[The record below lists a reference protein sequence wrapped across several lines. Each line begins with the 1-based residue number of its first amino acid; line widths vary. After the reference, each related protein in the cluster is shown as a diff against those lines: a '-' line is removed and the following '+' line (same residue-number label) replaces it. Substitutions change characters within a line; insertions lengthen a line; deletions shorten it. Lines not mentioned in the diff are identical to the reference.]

1 MFLEFELSWE
11 FFYLED
17 MKEKH
22 WENLM
27 KIIEGEPTK
36 EKPLG
41 FIVDSPWLP
50 KWYGSSIIDYYA
62 DPEIWFNSNVQAM
75 KEFPEVMFLPGF
87 WAEFGMCTEPSAF
100 GSKLVW
106 SENDF
111 PYPNKISANPENI
124 SGLLKPNVRTDGLLP
139 FSINRMLR
147 YEDRIKQNDCRFRF
161 ATSRGPLNI
170 ASFLFGMTDFM
181 LSLAITPEEA
191 HKGLTTI
198 TDFVIDWLSL
208 QFEKFRDIDGILIL
222 DDIVGFL
229 GEPDFETFVLPHLKR
244 IYRSFNAKVNFFH
257 NDASGLI
264 CAKYLKE
271 IGVNLFN
278 FSYNH
283 SINEIRSLAG
293 DSVTLLGNIPPRDIL
308 AMGSEAEVRAG
319 VSKMIRT
326 CGDHSRIIWSCGGG
340 MAPDTPTGNILAF
353 IHAVKEAD

>member
-1 MFLEFELSWE
+1 
-11 FFYLED
+11 
-17 MKEKH
+17 MKEIH
-22 WENLM
+22 WENLI
-27 KIIEGEPTK
+27 KIIEGEATN
-36 EKPLG
+36 EKPVG
-41 FIVDSPWLP
+41 FIIDSPWLP

-62 DPEIWFNSNVQAM
+62 DPEIWFNSNVKAM

-111 PYPNKISANPENI
+111 PYPSKISSNPENI
-124 SGLLKPNVRTDGLLP
+124 SGLLKPNVKTDGLLP

-147 YEDRIKQNDCRFRF
+147 YEDRIKQNNCRFRF

-181 LSLAITPEEA
+181 LALTITPDEA
-191 HKGLTTI
+191 QKGLTTI

-229 GEPDFETFVLPHLKR
+229 GEPDFETFVLPHMKR
-244 IYRSFNAKVNFFH
+244 IYRTFNAKVRFFH

-264 CAKYLKE
+264 SAKYLKE
-271 IGVNLFN
+271 LGVNLFN
-278 FSYNH
+278 FSFNH
-283 SINEIRSLAG
+283 TISEIRSLAG

-308 AMGSEAEVRAG
+308 AMGSPADVRAS
-319 VSKMIRT
+319 VSKMIKT
-326 CGDHSRIIWSCGGG
+326 CRYNSRIIWSCGGG
-340 MAPDTPTGNILAF
+340 MAPDTSSENIRAF
-353 IHAVKEAD
+353 IQAVKEADYVFSVNR

>member
-1 MFLEFELSWE
+1 
-11 FFYLED
+11 
-17 MKEKH
+17 MKEIH
-22 WENLM
+22 WENLL
-27 KIIEGEPTK
+27 KIIEGEVTK
-36 EKPLG
+36 EKPVG

-50 KWYGSSIIDYYA
+50 KWYGSSIMDYYA
-62 DPEIWFNSNVQAM
+62 DPEIWFKSNMQAI
-75 KEFPEVMFLPGF
+75 KEFPEVIFLPGF

-111 PYPNKISANPENI
+111 PYADKISSNPEDI
-124 SGLLKPNVRTDGLLP
+124 SGLIKPNVRTDGLLP

-147 YEDRIKQNDCRFRF
+147 YEDRIKQNGCRLKF

-181 LSLAITPEEA
+181 LALSITPEEA
-191 HKGLTTI
+191 QKGLTTI

-229 GEPDFETFVLPHLKR
+229 GEPDFETFVLPHMKR
-244 IYRSFNAKVNFFH
+244 IYSTFNAKVNFFH
-257 NDASGLI
+257 NDASGLV

-283 SINEIRSLAG
+283 SIDEIRSLAG
-293 DSVTLLGNIPPRDIL
+293 DSVTLLGNIPPREIL
-308 AMGSEAEVRAG
+308 AMGSPADVQAS
-319 VSKMIRT
+319 VSKMINT
-326 CGDHSRIIWSCGGG
+326 CRDHSRIIWSCGGG
-340 MAPDTPTGNILAF
+340 MAPDTPSANIRAF
-353 IHAVKEAD
+353 IQAVNETDHALSGFR

>member
-1 MFLEFELSWE
+1 
-11 FFYLED
+11 
-17 MKEKH
+17 MKEIH
-22 WENLM
+22 WENLI
-27 KIIEGEPTK
+27 KIIEGQATK
-36 EKPLG
+36 EKPVG
-41 FIVDSPWLP
+41 FLVDSPWLP
-50 KWYGSSIIDYYA
+50 KWYGSSLIDYFA
-62 DPEIWFNSNVQAM
+62 DPEIWFNANIQAM

-111 PYPNKISANPENI
+111 PYPDKISSNPENI
-124 SGLLKPNVRTDGLLP
+124 SGLSKPNVRTDGLLP

-147 YEDRIKQNDCRFRF
+147 YEDRIRQNDCRLRF

-181 LSLAITPEEA
+181 LALAITPEEA
-191 HKGLTTI
+191 QKGLTTI

-208 QFEKFRDIDGILIL
+208 QFEKFRDINGILIL

-229 GEPDFETFVLPHLKR
+229 GEPDFETFVLPHMKR
-244 IYRSFNAKVNFFH
+244 IYSTFNAKVNFFH

-271 IGVNLFN
+271 MGVNLFN
-278 FSYNH
+278 FSFNH
-283 SINEIRSLAG
+283 SISEIRSLAG

-308 AMGSEAEVRAG
+308 AMGSRTDVKAS

-326 CGDHSRIIWSCGGG
+326 CGDYSRIIWSCGGG
-340 MAPDTPTGNILAF
+340 MSPDTPTGNIRAF
-353 IHAVKEAD
+353 IQAVKEADQAV

>member
-1 MFLEFELSWE
+1 
-11 FFYLED
+11 
-17 MKEKH
+17 MKEIH
-22 WENLM
+22 WENLL
-27 KIIEGEPTK
+27 KIIEGEVTK
-36 EKPLG
+36 EKPVG

-50 KWYGSSIIDYYA
+50 KWYGSSIMDYYA
-62 DPEIWFNSNVQAM
+62 DPEIWFKSNMQAI
-75 KEFPEVMFLPGF
+75 KEFPEVIFLPGF

-111 PYPNKISANPENI
+111 PYADKISSNPEDI
-124 SGLLKPNVRTDGLLP
+124 SGLIKPNVRTDGLLP

-147 YEDRIKQNDCRFRF
+147 YEDRIKQNGCRLKF

-181 LSLAITPEEA
+181 LGLSITPDEVQ
-191 HKGLTTI
+191 KGLTTI

-229 GEPDFETFVLPHLKR
+229 GESDFETFVLPHMKR
-244 IYRSFNAKVNFFH
+244 IYSTFNAKVNFFH
-257 NDASGLI
+257 NDASGLV

-283 SINEIRSLAG
+283 PISEIRTLAG
-293 DSVTLLGNIPPRDIL
+293 DSVTLLGNIPPREIL
-308 AMGSEAEVRAG
+308 AMGSEDDVRAS
-319 VSKMIRT
+319 VSNMIMNCR
-326 CGDHSRIIWSCGGG
+326 DHSRIIWSCGGG
-340 MAPDTPTGNILAF
+340 MAPDTPSANIRAF
-353 IHAVKEAD
+353 IQAVRDAK

>member
-1 MFLEFELSWE
+1 
-11 FFYLED
+11 
-17 MKEKH
+17 MKEIH
-22 WENLM
+22 WENLI
-27 KIIEGEPTK
+27 KIIEGEVTK
-36 EKPLG
+36 EKPVG
-41 FIVDSPWLP
+41 FLIDSPWLP
-50 KWYGSSIIDYYA
+50 KWYGSSIIDYYS
-62 DPEIWFNSNVQAM
+62 DPEIWFNSNVQAI

-111 PYPNKISANPENI
+111 PYPNKISVKPENI

-147 YEDRIKQNDCRFRF
+147 YEERIRKNDCRLRF

-170 ASFLFGMTDFM
+170 ASFLFGITDFM
-181 LSLAITPEEA
+181 LAIAIAPEEA
-191 HKGLTTI
+191 QKGLTII
-198 TDFVIDWLSL
+198 TDFVIDWLGL
-208 QFEKFRDIDGILIL
+208 QFEKFRDINGILIL

-229 GEPDFETFVLPHLKR
+229 GESDFEAFVLPHMKR
-244 IYRSFNAKVNFFH
+244 IYRTFNAKVNFFH

-278 FSYNH
+278 FSSLH
-283 SINEIRSLAG
+283 SMNEIRSLAG
-293 DSVTLLGNIPPRDIL
+293 DSVTLLGNIPARDIL
-308 AMGSEAEVRAG
+308 ARGSQADVQTN

-340 MAPDTPTGNILAF
+340 MSPDTPTENIRAF
-353 IHAVKEAD
+353 IKAVKETN

>member
-1 MFLEFELSWE
+1 
-11 FFYLED
+11 
-17 MKEKH
+17 MKEIH
-22 WENLM
+22 WERLIKVIN
-27 KIIEGEPTK
+27 GEATK
-36 EKPLG
+36 EKPVG
-41 FIVDSPWLP
+41 FIIDSPWLP
-50 KWYGSSIIDYYA
+50 KWYGSSIMDYYA
-62 DPEIWFNSNVQAM
+62 DPEIWFYSNMRAM
-75 KEFPEVMFLPGF
+75 NEFPEVMFLPGF

-111 PYPNKISANPENI
+111 PYADKISSNPEDI
-124 SGLLKPNVRTDGLLP
+124 SGLIKPNVRTDGLLP

-147 YEDRIKQNDCRFRF
+147 YEDRIKQNGCKLKF

-181 LSLAITPEEA
+181 LGLSITPDEVQ
-191 HKGLTTI
+191 KGLTTI

-229 GEPDFETFVLPHLKR
+229 GESDFETFVLPHMKR
-244 IYRSFNAKVNFFH
+244 IYSTFNAKVNFFH
-257 NDASGLI
+257 NDASGLV

-283 SINEIRSLAG
+283 PISEIRTLAG
-293 DSVTLLGNIPPRDIL
+293 DSVTLLGNIPPREIL
-308 AMGSEAEVRAG
+308 AMGSPDEVQTS
-319 VSKMIRT
+319 VKQMIST

-340 MAPDTPTGNILAF
+340 MAPDTPTGNIKAF
-353 IHAVKEAD
+353 IQAVKDAD

>member
-1 MFLEFELSWE
+1 
-11 FFYLED
+11 
-17 MKEKH
+17 MKEIH
-22 WENLM
+22 WEKLI
-27 KIIEGEPTK
+27 KIIEGESPK
-36 EKPLG
+36 EKPVG
-41 FIVDSPWLP
+41 FIIDSPWLP
-50 KWYGSSIIDYYA
+50 KWYGSSIIDYFA
-62 DPEIWFNSNVQAM
+62 DPEIWFNANMKAM
-75 KEFPEVMFLPGF
+75 KEFPEVMFFPGF
-87 WAEFGMCTEPSAF
+87 WAEYGMCTEPSAF

-111 PYPNKISANPENI
+111 PFPNKISSNTENI

-147 YEDRIKQNDCRFRF
+147 YEDRIRQNNCRFRF
-161 ATSRGPLNI
+161 ATCRGPLNI

-208 QFEKFRDIDGILIL
+208 QFEKFRDINGILIL

-229 GEPDFETFVLPHLKR
+229 GEPDFKTFVLPHMKR
-244 IYRSFNAKVNFFH
+244 IYSTFNAKVNFFH

-278 FSYNH
+278 FSFNH

-293 DSVTLLGNIPPRDIL
+293 DSVTLLGNIPPSEVL
-308 AMGSEAEVRAG
+308 AMGSRADVQAS
-319 VSKMIRT
+319 VSNMIRT

-340 MAPDTPTGNILAF
+340 MSPDTPTENIRAF
-353 IHAVKEAD
+353 IQTVKEAD

>member
-1 MFLEFELSWE
+1 
-11 FFYLED
+11 
-17 MKEKH
+17 MKEIH
-22 WENLM
+22 WENLL
-27 KIIEGEPTK
+27 KIIEGEVTK
-36 EKPLG
+36 EKPVG

-50 KWYGSSIIDYYA
+50 KWYGSSIMDYYA
-62 DPEIWFNSNVQAM
+62 DPEIWFKSNMQAI
-75 KEFPEVMFLPGF
+75 KEFPEVIFLPGF

-111 PYPNKISANPENI
+111 PYADKISSNPEDI
-124 SGLLKPNVRTDGLLP
+124 SGLIKPNVRTDGLLP

-147 YEDRIKQNDCRFRF
+147 YEDRIKQNGCRLKF

-181 LSLAITPEEA
+181 LALSITPEEA
-191 HKGLTTI
+191 QKGLTTI

-229 GEPDFETFVLPHLKR
+229 GEPDFETFVLPHMKR
-244 IYRSFNAKVNFFH
+244 IYSTFNAKVNFFH
-257 NDASGLI
+257 NDASGLV

-283 SINEIRSLAG
+283 SIDEIRSLAG
-293 DSVTLLGNIPPRDIL
+293 DSVTLLGNIPPREIL
-308 AMGSEAEVRAG
+308 AMGSPADVQASVR
-319 VSKMIRT
+319 KMINT
-326 CGDHSRIIWSCGGG
+326 CADHSRIIWSCGGG
-340 MAPDTPTGNILAF
+340 MAPDTPSANIRAF
-353 IHAVKEAD
+353 IQAVNETDHALSGFR

>member
-1 MFLEFELSWE
+1 
-11 FFYLED
+11 
-17 MKEKH
+17 MKEIH
-22 WENLM
+22 WERLIKVIN
-27 KIIEGEPTK
+27 GEATK
-36 EKPLG
+36 EKPVG
-41 FIVDSPWLP
+41 FIIDSPWLP
-50 KWYGSSIIDYYA
+50 KWYGSSIMDYYA
-62 DPEIWFNSNVQAM
+62 DPEIWFYSNMRAM
-75 KEFPEVMFLPGF
+75 NEFPEVMFLPGF

-111 PYPNKISANPENI
+111 PYADKISSNPEDI
-124 SGLLKPNVRTDGLLP
+124 SGLIKPNVRTDGLLP

-147 YEDRIKQNDCRFRF
+147 YEDRIKQNGCKLKF

-181 LSLAITPEEA
+181 LALSITPEEA
-191 HKGLTTI
+191 QKGLTTI

-229 GEPDFETFVLPHLKR
+229 GEPDFETFVLPHMKR
-244 IYRSFNAKVNFFH
+244 IYSTFNAKVNFFH
-257 NDASGLI
+257 NDASGLV

-283 SINEIRSLAG
+283 SIDEIRSLAG
-293 DSVTLLGNIPPRDIL
+293 DSVTLLGNIPPREIL
-308 AMGSEAEVRAG
+308 AMGSPADVQASVR
-319 VSKMIRT
+319 KMINT
-326 CGDHSRIIWSCGGG
+326 CADHSRIIWSCGGG
-340 MAPDTPTGNILAF
+340 MAPDTPSANIRAF
-353 IHAVKEAD
+353 IQAVRDAK

>member
-1 MFLEFELSWE
+1 
-11 FFYLED
+11 
-17 MKEKH
+17 MKEIH
-22 WENLM
+22 WERLIKVIN
-27 KIIEGEPTK
+27 GEATK
-36 EKPLG
+36 EKPVG
-41 FIVDSPWLP
+41 FIIDSPWLP
-50 KWYGSSIIDYYA
+50 KWYGSSIMDYYA
-62 DPEIWFNSNVQAM
+62 DPEIWFYSNMRAM
-75 KEFPEVMFLPGF
+75 NEFPEVMFLPGF

-111 PYPNKISANPENI
+111 PYADKISSNPEDI
-124 SGLLKPNVRTDGLLP
+124 SGLIKPNVRTDGLLP

-147 YEDRIKQNDCRFRF
+147 YEDRIKQNGCKLKF

-181 LSLAITPEEA
+181 LALAITPEEA
-191 HKGLTTI
+191 QKGLTTI

-229 GEPDFETFVLPHLKR
+229 GEPDFETFVLPHMKR
-244 IYRSFNAKVNFFH
+244 IYSTFNAKVNFFH
-257 NDASGLI
+257 NDASGLV

-283 SINEIRSLAG
+283 SIDEIRSLAG
-293 DSVTLLGNIPPRDIL
+293 DSVTLLGNIPPREIL
-308 AMGSEAEVRAG
+308 AMGSPADVQAS
-319 VSKMIRT
+319 VSKMINT
-326 CGDHSRIIWSCGGG
+326 CRDHSRIIWSCGGG
-340 MAPDTPTGNILAF
+340 MAPDTPSANIRAF
-353 IHAVKEAD
+353 IQAVNETDHALSGFR

>member
-1 MFLEFELSWE
+1 
-11 FFYLED
+11 

-22 WENLM
+22 WENLI
-27 KIIEGEPTK
+27 KIIEGETTK
-36 EKPLG
+36 EKPIG

-50 KWYGSSIIDYYA
+50 KWYGSRIIDYYA
-62 DPEIWFNSNVQAM
+62 DPEIWFKSNVQAV

-100 GSKLVW
+100 GAKLIW
-106 SENDF
+106 SENEF
-111 PYPNKISANPENI
+111 PYPGKISASPENI

-139 FSINRMLR
+139 FSINRMLK
-147 YEDRIKQNDCRFRF
+147 YEDRIKQNECRFRF

-198 TDFVIDWLSL
+198 TDFIIDWLSF
-208 QFEKFRDIDGILIL
+208 QFEKFKDINGIFIL

-229 GEPDFETFVLPHLKR
+229 GEPDFETFVLPFLKR
-244 IYRSFNAKVNFFH
+244 IYSTFDAKVNFFH

-278 FSYNH
+278 FSFKH
-283 SINEIRSLAG
+283 SIDEIRSLAG

-308 AMGSEAEVRAG
+308 AMGSEAEVRAS
-319 VSKMIRT
+319 VSKMKRT
-326 CGDHSRIIWSCGGG
+326 CGDYSRIIWSCGGG
-340 MAPDTPTGNILAF
+340 MAPDTPTRNIMAF
-353 IHAVKEAD
+353 IQAVKETN

>member
-1 MFLEFELSWE
+1 
-11 FFYLED
+11 
-17 MKEKH
+17 MKEIH
-22 WENLM
+22 WENLI
-27 KIIEGEPTK
+27 KIIEGEVTK
-36 EKPLG
+36 KKPVG

-50 KWYGSSIIDYYA
+50 RWYGSSIMDYYA
-62 DPEIWFNSNVQAM
+62 DPEIWFNSNMQVM
-75 KEFPEVMFLPGF
+75 KEFPEVIFLPGF

-106 SENDF
+106 SENNF
-111 PYPNKISANPENI
+111 PYADKISNNPEDI
-124 SGLLKPNVRTDGLLP
+124 SGLLKPNVKTDGLLP

-147 YEDRIKQNDCRFRF
+147 YEDRIKQKDCKLKF

-181 LSLAITPEEA
+181 LALSITPEEVQ
-191 HKGLTTI
+191 KGLTTI

-229 GEPDFETFVLPHLKR
+229 DESDFETFVLPHMKR
-244 IYRSFNAKVNFFH
+244 IYSTFNAKVNFFH
-257 NDASGLI
+257 NDASGLV

-283 SINEIRSLAG
+283 AINEIRSLAG
-293 DSVTLLGNIPPRDIL
+293 DSVTLLGNIPLREIL
-308 AMGSEAEVRAG
+308 AMGSESDVQTS
-319 VSKMIRT
+319 VSKMIST
-326 CGDHSRIIWSCGGG
+326 CADQSRIIWSCGGG
-340 MAPDTPTGNILAF
+340 MAPDTPTSNIRAF
-353 IHAVKEAD
+353 IQAVKETDYALS

>member
-1 MFLEFELSWE
+1 
-11 FFYLED
+11 
-17 MKEKH
+17 MKEIH
-22 WENLM
+22 WENLI
-27 KIIEGEPTK
+27 KIIEGKAIK
-36 EKPLG
+36 EKPVG

-62 DPEIWFNSNVQAM
+62 DPQVWFNSNMQAM

-111 PYPNKISANPENI
+111 PHPIKISTSAENM

-139 FSINRMLR
+139 FSINRLQR
-147 YEDRIKQNDCRFRF
+147 YEDRIKQNDCRVRF

-170 ASFLFGMTDFM
+170 ASFLFGMTDFLLA
-181 LSLAITPEEA
+181 LSITPEEA
-191 HKGLTTI
+191 QKGLTTI

-229 GEPDFETFVLPHLKR
+229 GEPDFEMFVLPHMKR
-244 IYRSFNAKVNFFH
+244 IYNTFNAKVNFFH

-278 FSYNH
+278 FSFDH
-283 SINEIRSLAG
+283 SMSEIRSLAG
-293 DSVTLLGNIPPRDIL
+293 DSVTLLGNIPPREVL
-308 AMGSEAEVRAG
+308 AMGSPADVSAS
-319 VSKMIRT
+319 VSKMMST

-340 MAPDTPTGNILAF
+340 MAPDTPTANIRAF
-353 IHAVKEAD
+353 IQAVKEADYVLSGSR

>member
-1 MFLEFELSWE
+1 
-11 FFYLED
+11 
-17 MKEKH
+17 MKEIH
-22 WENLM
+22 WENLI
-27 KIIEGEPTK
+27 KIIEGKVTK
-36 EKPLG
+36 EKPVG
-41 FIVDSPWLP
+41 YIVDSPWLP
-50 KWYGSSIIDYYA
+50 KWYGSSIMDYYA
-62 DPEIWFNSNVQAM
+62 DPEIWFKSNMQAI
-75 KEFPEVMFLPGF
+75 KEFPEVIFLPGF

-111 PYPNKISANPENI
+111 PYADKISNNPEDI
-124 SGLLKPNVRTDGLLP
+124 SGLIKPNVRTDGLLP

-147 YEDRIKQNDCRFRF
+147 YEDRIKQNGCRLKF

-181 LSLAITPEEA
+181 LALSITPEEA
-191 HKGLTTI
+191 QKGLTTI

-229 GEPDFETFVLPHLKR
+229 GESDFETFVLPHMKR
-244 IYRSFNAKVNFFH
+244 IYSTFNAKVNFFH

-278 FSYNH
+278 FGSDH
-283 SINEIRSLAG
+283 SISEIRSLAG

-308 AMGSEAEVRAG
+308 ALGSRADVHTC
-319 VSKMIRT
+319 VSKMIST
-326 CGDHSRIIWSCGGG
+326 CTDQSRIIWSCGGG
-340 MAPDTPTGNILAF
+340 MAPDTPTDNIRAF
-353 IHAVKEAD
+353 IKAVKDAD